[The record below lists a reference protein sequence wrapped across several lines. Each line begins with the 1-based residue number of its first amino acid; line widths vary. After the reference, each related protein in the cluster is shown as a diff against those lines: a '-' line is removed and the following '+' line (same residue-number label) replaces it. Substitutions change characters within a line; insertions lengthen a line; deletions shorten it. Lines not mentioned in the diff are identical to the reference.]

1 MVILATVPQGV
12 DLNGNDFI
20 LANLE
25 VSGFYR
31 VNYDESNWEKLISQ
45 LLNYKE
51 VNETFHSNFKYL
63 LNSYF
68 KAIPVRS
75 RAQLINDAFVLSQSS
90 ESDTIRPFEI
100 IKYLS
105 KETEYLPW
113 STTLIRLGYIT
124 DMLDST
130 SAYGN
135 YEKYAIGLILPIY
148 NKLGWIES
156 SAETWLER

>member
-51 VNETFHSNFKYL
+51 VNETFH
-63 LNSYF
+63 
-68 KAIPVRS
+68 
-75 RAQLINDAFVLSQSS
+75 
-90 ESDTIRPFEI
+90 
-100 IKYLS
+100 
-105 KETEYLPW
+105 
-113 STTLIRLGYIT
+113 
-124 DMLDST
+124 
-130 SAYGN
+130 
-135 YEKYAIGLILPIY
+135 
-148 NKLGWIES
+148 
-156 SAETWLER
+156 